1 MTDWKHHGKEEIG
14 FDCPVRVTG
23 ASALVGA
30 VTVTGAVTSGGVVS
44 ATGLTY
50 TAGPVIR
57 SVVALGSAGTITA
70 ATDIALYTSSA
81 DSTIAPPAVVVDGR
95 CITIKNVGLWSTSP
109 SSGTQQGQTGIS
121 YRTNCNVYLSGM
133 QFRVGSTT
141 GSALSQLWGRD

>member
-95 CITIKNVGLWSTSP
+95 CITIKNVGT
-109 SSGTQQGQTGIS
+109 GTCTLDPDAIDGGANQALTPMEYVTIVRYTAGTNWYIIS
-121 YRTNCNVYLSGM
+121 DNL
-133 QFRVGSTT
+133 
-141 GSALSQLWGRD
+141 